1 MTQAELRARHG
12 TPEAFEKAVWRAYAQ
27 LFITYDEAVDAIA
40 IYRQEWDE
48 AAHETSQDQASD
60 SQVLRLEGRSLG

>member
-1 MTQAELRARHG
+1 MTQDELRARHG
-12 TPEAFEKAVWRAYAQ
+12 APEAFEQAVWRAYAQ

-48 AAHETSQDQASD
+48 AAKPTGEN
-60 SQVLRLEGRSLG
+60 